1 MTNPL
6 FYKSYYYY
14 MMHRLNAGKKYL
26 MQTCFE
32 DYYKSYQEYNG
43 IAQFEAACEERAFMS
58 TLLFAKK

>member
-1 MTNPL
+1 
-6 FYKSYYYY
+6 

-32 DYYKSYQEYNG
+32 DYYKSYQDYNG